1 MILRTERLVLRPFRE
16 DDVDAFAA
24 FAVCDDYR
32 RYLDADHPQPAQFVA
47 NNVGAEGAWV
57 VELGDRVVGS
67 VFLDEE
73 LACLLDPVV
82 HRRGIAVEAT
92 KAVIHDGFDRRG
104 HARIMAKAHPANSA
118 SLRAMAKLGF
128 VDAGD
133 GTYRLDRAAWTDRS
147 VRG

>member
-16 DDVDAFAA
+16 DDVDAFAS
-24 FAVCDDYR
+24 FAACDDYR
-32 RYLDADHPQPAQFVA
+32 RYLAADHPQPAQFVA
-47 NNVGAEGAWV
+47 NNVDAEGAWV
-57 VELGDRVVGS
+57 VVLGDRVVGS
-67 VFLDEE
+67 VFLVEE

-92 KAVIHDGFDRRG
+92 KAVIQDGFDRRG
-104 HARIMAKAHPANSA
+104 HARIMARAHPANSA

-147 VRG
+147 VQG

>member
-1 MILRTERLVLRPFRE
+1 M
-16 DDVDAFAA
+16 DAFAS
-24 FAVCDDYR
+24 FAACDDYR

-57 VELGDRVVGS
+57 VVWGERVVGS
-67 VFLDEE
+67 VFLGEE
-73 LACLLDPVV
+73 LACLIDPDV

-92 KAVIHDGFDRRG
+92 TAVIHDGFDRRG
-104 HARIMAKAHPANSA
+104 YARIVAKAHIANTA

-133 GTYRLDRAAWTDRS
+133 GTYRLDRAAWTDES